1 MNRQFEARLYFPNV
15 VTEEGE
21 ALRSLA
27 VAIYR
32 VYLKYA
38 GSDVDFEVEETPLG
52 PAAATLLDSEIHRV
66 VEEAVVDRD
75 KGEQIFSAELFYY
88 KKGKQIDPM
97 KPTWAVDPLDGSA
110 ILAKGRPYGFC
121 TSIAFVEDGRVK
133 AGLILDPFTLSFPTS
148 SIGRVW
154 FAEKGKGAFLNGQ
167 RLHPRKDN
175 VSFEDATLAM
185 QRVRTPDIP
194 ETLRLDRFWDELWTR
209 RHTYTV
215 STSQILAYVEAITG
229 ELDGAV
235 AHRGAQPWD
244 IAAALLLAHETGGIK
259 MTDLL
264 GAELYPL
271 ERPNGV
277 VLAPEKIHSRIVELA
292 SQAFLA

>member
-1 MNRQFEARLYFPNV
+1 MTNRFEVRLYFPDV
-15 VTEEGE
+15 VTDEGKV
-21 ALRSLA
+21 LQSLA
-27 VAIYR
+27 VAIQE

-38 GSDVDFEVEETPLG
+38 GSAISFTIEQTPLG
-52 PAAATLLDSEIHRV
+52 PAAAISLDNEIHQK
-66 VEEAVVDRD
+66 VEEAVNRRGR
-75 KGEQIFSAELFYY
+75 GEQILSAELFY
-88 KKGKQIDPM
+88 KKRQRIDST

-121 TSIAFVEDGRVK
+121 TSIAFLEDGRVK
-133 AGLILDPFTLSFPTS
+133 AGLILDPFTLSFSTT

-154 FAEKGKGAFLNGQ
+154 FAEKGNGAFLNGR
-167 RLHPRKDN
+167 RLQPRKDE
-175 VSFEDATLAM
+175 VTFENATLAM

-194 ETLRLDRFWDELWTR
+194 ETLKLDGFWDELWTR

-229 ELDGAV
+229 ELDGAI

-244 IAAALLLAHETGGIK
+244 IAAAMLLAHETGGIK

-292 SQAFLA
+292 SQALLA